1 MRDTPYGLQADDLKR
16 NDSLLTRDTEPGT
29 RGIVMSVITILSD
42 FGAHDEYVGV
52 MKGVILSIC
61 PSVSIVDITHQVDP
75 QDIAQAAYLI
85 PASYRFFPQGTVHLI
100 VVDPGVGSQRDI
112 LAATHGGHVFI
123 APDNGVLTLLMN
135 RGKSD
140 TIVRVYNAEYF
151 LKPVS
156 ATFHGRDIFAPVGA
170 HIVNGTGLEDL
181 GTKIDIED
189 IVQLEDLNCRLSETG
204 ELVGK
209 IISIDRFGSLI
220 TNIDSKSLTTLRQ
233 NDPENRLQIRIST
246 HVISGLS
253 DTFARAEPSAPLALI
268 GSRNYLEIAV
278 NCGSARRHFKA
289 QKGDAVRVNLL

>member
-1 MRDTPYGLQADDLKR
+1 
-16 NDSLLTRDTEPGT
+16 
-29 RGIVMSVITILSD
+29 MSVITILSD
-42 FGAHDEYVGV
+42 FGAHDEYAGV

-112 LAATHGGHVFI
+112 LAVDYGGHVFI

-135 RGKSD
+135 REKSD
-140 TIVRVYNAEYF
+140 TIVRVHNAEYF

-181 GTKIDIED
+181 GIKIDIED
-189 IVQLEDLNCRLSETG
+189 IVQLEDLNCRLSESG

-209 IISIDRFGSLI
+209 IISIDRFGNLI
-220 TNIDSKSLTTLRQ
+220 TNVDSNSLTTLCQ
-233 NDPENRLQIRIST
+233 NDSGNRLQIHIRR
-246 HVISGLS
+246 HVICGLS
-253 DTFARAEPSAPLALI
+253 DTYTRAEPSAPLALI
-268 GSRNYLEIAV
+268 GSRNTLEIAV
-278 NCGSARRHFKA
+278 NCGSAKRHLKA
-289 QKGDAVRVNLL
+289 QKGDAVRVKLL

>member
-1 MRDTPYGLQADDLKR
+1 
-16 NDSLLTRDTEPGT
+16 
-29 RGIVMSVITILSD
+29 MSVITILSD
-42 FGAHDEYVGV
+42 FGTPDEYAGI

-85 PASYRFFPQGTVHLI
+85 PVSYRFFPQGTVHLI

-112 LAATHGGHVFI
+112 LAVDYGGHVFI

-135 RGKSD
+135 REKSD
-140 TIVRVYNAEYF
+140 TIVRVHNAEYF

-209 IISIDRFGSLI
+209 IISIDRFGNLI
-220 TNIDSKSLTTLRQ
+220 TNIDSNSLTTLRQ
-233 NDPENRLQIRIST
+233 NDPENRLQIHIRR
-246 HVISGLS
+246 HVICGLS
-253 DTFARAEPSAPLALI
+253 DTYARAEPSAPLSLI

-278 NCGSARRHFKA
+278 NCGSAKRHFKA
-289 QKGDAVRVNLL
+289 QKGDTVRVKLL